1 MVSKETVAKERVRLD
16 TQVEEHTETVDQD
29 VRKERIDVDGDIEDN
44 RSTGQPVATDELIAF
59 TA

>member
-44 RSTGQPVATDELIAF
+44 RSTGSNR
-59 TA
+59 